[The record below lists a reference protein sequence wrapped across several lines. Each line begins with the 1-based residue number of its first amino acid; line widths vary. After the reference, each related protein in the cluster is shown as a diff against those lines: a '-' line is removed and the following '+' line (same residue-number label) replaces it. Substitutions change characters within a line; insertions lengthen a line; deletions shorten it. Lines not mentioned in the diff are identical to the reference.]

1 MATMSCCLS
10 CVKSPEFSGNCN
22 SPQLVIE
29 VAALPTTITE
39 NCDDSDKILV
49 IIEEIHVRDYSVK
62 LEQDMSNKTMHW
74 TASMWRVQLR
84 ILLCASV
91 VVIEFVTALNA
102 PNVHNHIDK
111 DDTDVT
117 GRDYNRY
124 ASKYFVSENETYTS
138 DKRIIVEDYFRQS
151 ALSPKN
157 SQQQFQ
163 HSDVPNETSY
173 ASASPANENN
183 ESDGMLEKRDKHSV
197 TDEGNVEAQV
207 ILDLLD
213 IVRC

>member
-1 MATMSCCLS
+1 MATLSYLS
-10 CVKSPEFSGNCN
+10 CVKSSKYSGSCN
-22 SPQLVIE
+22 STKKVIE
-29 VAALPTTITE
+29 GATA
-39 NCDDSDKILV
+39 NCDDSDKKLV
-49 IIEEIHVRDYSVK
+49 IIEKIHVRDKSVK

-74 TASMWRVQLR
+74 TASVWRIQLR

-102 PNVHNHIDK
+102 PNVHNQIDK
-111 DDTDVT
+111 DETDVI

-163 HSDVPNETSY
+163 HSDVPTESSY
-173 ASASPANENN
+173 VSNMSVSPANENLENN
-183 ESDGMLEKRDKHSV
+183 ESDGILGKRDKHSV
-197 TDEGNVEAQV
+197 TDEGNVEVQSSNP
-207 ILDLLD
+207 
-213 IVRC
+213 